1 MRRIELTDAAF
12 LYVESR
18 ETPMHV
24 GGINLFEFP
33 DGADEQKFMKR
44 LGDAY
49 CSTTELR
56 EPFGDCVTT
65 GTLGRLGPMYWQK
78 DEDLDLEYHV
88 RHSALPQPGRYRELF
103 ALTSRL
109 HGTLLDRNRPLWEVH
124 LIEGLQDRQFAV
136 YSKLHHATID
146 GVAGIRLTEGMCAA
160 NKRSRTDF
168 SPLSQEAFDNVASAR
183 QGARGTPPMPKDREL
198 RNLAE
203 IFREQLGTTAHVL
216 NLIKS
221 SAQTWLG
228 MGGGLTVP
236 FRHVPR
242 TTINTR
248 VSGSRRFVAQSWS
261 LARVKAVGKAVGGT
275 INDLVLAM
283 CSGAL
288 RRYLI
293 AHDDLPEHS
302 LRAMVPVS
310 VRAADDFKSSN
321 AVSFITANLGTK
333 HPDPEDRLR
342 TVMESTRAG
351 KEVLNGLSPTEAT
364 LYAGLSQMPLFVS
377 NLFGV
382 AEWFPAFS
390 TTISNVPGP
399 RKQLYWNGAPLI
411 GMYPASAIF
420 HGFALNITLVSYRG
434 SLDFGIMACR
444 RSVPQVQRLID
455 YLDEAL
461 IELEEMAGTTGA
473 AA

>member
-33 DGADEQKFMKR
+33 EGANEQKFMQR
-44 LGDAY
+44 LSDAY
-49 CSTTELR
+49 MSTTELR
-56 EPFGDCVTT
+56 EPFGDYVTT
-65 GTLGRLGPMYWQK
+65 GPLGRFGPLYWER
-78 DEDLDLEYHV
+78 DDDLDLDYHV

-109 HGTLLDRNRPLWEVH
+109 HSTLLDRNRPLWEVH

-136 YSKLHHATID
+136 YSKLHHALID
-146 GVAGIRLTEGMCAA
+146 GMAGLRLTEGMCAT
-160 NKRSRTDF
+160 NKRTRNDY
-168 SPLSQEAFDNVASAR
+168 SPFSQEAFEKILAR
-183 QGARGTPPMPKDREL
+183 RKQRPEFSMPRDRDL
-198 RNLAE
+198 RNLAA
-203 IFREQLGTTAHVL
+203 ILKEQLGTSVHL
-216 NLIKS
+216 LSMIKS
-221 SAQTWLG
+221 YAQTWLG
-228 MGGGLTVP
+228 AGGGLTVP

-242 TTINTR
+242 TSINSR

-261 LARVKAVGKAVGGT
+261 IDRVRAVGKAVDGT
-275 INDLVLAM
+275 INDVVLAM

-288 RRYLI
+288 RRYLL
-293 AHDDLPEHS
+293 AQEDLPKHS

-310 VRAADDFKSSN
+310 VRAADDFESAN

-333 HPDPEDRLR
+333 YPDPEDRLR

-351 KEVLNGLSPTEAT
+351 KSVLDGLTATEAT
-364 LYAGLSQMPLFVS
+364 LFAGLSQMPLFVS

-382 AEWFPAFS
+382 AEMFPAFS

-399 RKQLYWNGAPLI
+399 RKQLYWNGAPLV

-420 HGFALNITLVSYRG
+420 HGFALNITLVGYRG
-434 SLDFGIMACR
+434 NLDFGIMACR

-455 YLDEAL
+455 YLDASL
-461 IELEEMAGTTGA
+461 TELEQMAGVG
-473 AA
+473 

>member
-33 DGADEQKFMKR
+33 DGADEQKFIRR
-44 LGDAY
+44 LADA
-49 CSTTELR
+49 CLSTTELR
-56 EPFGDCVTT
+56 EPFGDFVAT
-65 GTLGRLGPMYWQK
+65 GRLGRFGPLYWEQ
-78 DEDLDLEYHV
+78 DQDLDLDYHV

-109 HGTLLDRNRPLWEVH
+109 HGALLDRNRPLWEVH
-124 LIEGLQDRQFAV
+124 LIEGLQDRRFAV
-136 YSKLHHATID
+136 YSKLHHAIID
-146 GVAGIRLTEGMCAA
+146 GVAGLRLTEGICST
-160 NKRSRTDF
+160 NKRTRNDYSPF
-168 SPLSQEAFDNVASAR
+168 SQQAFERILAR
-183 QGARGTPPMPKDREL
+183 RQKSPELAMPKDRDL
-198 RNLAE
+198 RNLTA
-203 IFREQLGTTAHVL
+203 IFKELLGTSAHL
-216 NLIKS
+216 LGMTRS
-221 SAQTWLG
+221 YTQSWLG
-228 MGGGLTVP
+228 AGGALTVP

-242 TTINTR
+242 TSINSR

-261 LARVKAVGKAVGGT
+261 LDRVKAVSKAVDGT
-275 INDLVLAM
+275 INDVVLAM

-288 RRYLI
+288 RRYLLV
-293 AHDDLPEHS
+293 HDDLPKHS

-310 VRAADDFKSSN
+310 VRAADDFESSN

-333 HPDPEDRLR
+333 FPDPEDRLR
-342 TVMESTRAG
+342 AIMESTRAG
-351 KEVLNGLSPTEAT
+351 KAVLDGLTATEAT
-364 LYAGLSQMPLFVS
+364 LFAGLSQMPLFVS

-382 AEWFPAFS
+382 AELFPAFS

-399 RKQLYWNGAPLI
+399 KKQLYWNGAPLI

-420 HGFALNITLVSYRG
+420 HGFALNITLISYRG

-461 IELEEMAGTTGA
+461 VELEEMVGAG
-473 AA
+473 